1 MKNRYEI
8 VNKSTGLPGSAPILS
23 NANRRMDRFTIASV
37 QVKPAN
43 INTTAVIP
51 AIFPL
56 LFGVHLKIC
65 WP

>member
-8 VNKSTGLPGSAPILS
+8 VNKSTGLLEAASILS

-43 INTTAVIP
+43 INATAVIP

-56 LFGVHLKIC
+56 LILYH
-65 WP
+65 PT

>member
-8 VNKSTGLPGSAPILS
+8 VNKSTGLLEAASILS

-43 INTTAVIP
+43 INATAVIP
-51 AIFPL
+51 AIFPFL
-56 LFGVHLKIC
+56 ILYH
-65 WP
+65 PT